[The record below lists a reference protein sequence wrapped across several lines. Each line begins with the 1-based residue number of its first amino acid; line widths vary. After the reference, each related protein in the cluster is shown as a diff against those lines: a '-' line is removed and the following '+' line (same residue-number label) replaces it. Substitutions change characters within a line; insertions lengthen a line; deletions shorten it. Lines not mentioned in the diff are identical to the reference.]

1 MSKKKFEIKENELQ
15 ELNPVTVGEL
25 KKIKGP
31 NPILVILFFALF
43 IGFVIY
49 LPDIVNFIK
58 GDSEIKEDLSTDTT
72 DTENTEDETDNEETN
87 ESTKILTCKLDNAT
101 YIYTLDNTLT
111 KVNLKMEFLSSSDK
125 YAIDLLR
132 YQALAN
138 EYNNLEEITSSV
150 GLDENGFVFSCDVT
164 YLDADTSKLT
174 DYNFFDK
181 DATYDTIKTA
191 MNEKG
196 YACS

>member
-25 KKIKGP
+25 KKVKGTS
-31 NPILVILFFALF
+31 PILVILFFALF

-49 LPDIVNFIK
+49 LPYIVNFIK
-58 GDSEIKEDLSTDTT
+58 GDSEIKEDFSTDTT
-72 DTENTEDETDNEETN
+72 DTEDETDNEESN
-87 ESTKILTCKLDNAT
+87 KSTKILTCKLDNAT
-101 YIYTLDNTLT
+101 YIYTLDDTLT
-111 KVNLKMEFLSSSDK
+111 NVNLKMEFLSSSDK

-164 YLDADTSKLT
+164 YPDADTSKLT

-196 YACS
+196 YTCS

>member
-1 MSKKKFEIKENELQ
+1 MSKKKFEIKKNELQ

-125 YAIDLLR
+125 YAINLLR
-132 YQALAN
+132 YQALAI
-138 EYNNLEEITSSV
+138 EYNDLEGITSSV
-150 GLDENGFVFSCDVT
+150 GLDKNGFVFSCDVT
-164 YLDADTSKLT
+164 YPDADTSSLT

-196 YACS
+196 YTCS

>member
-1 MSKKKFEIKENELQ
+1 MSKKFEIKENELQ

-49 LPDIVNFIK
+49 LPDIVDFIK
-58 GDSEIKEDLSTDTT
+58 GDSEIKQDLSTDTT

-125 YAIDLLR
+125 YAINLLR
-132 YQALAN
+132 YQALAI
-138 EYNNLEEITSSV
+138 EYNDLEGITSSV
-150 GLDENGFVFSCDVT
+150 GLDEKGFIFSCDVT
-164 YLDADTSKLT
+164 YPKSDTSSLT
-174 DYNFFDK
+174 DYNFFNK
-181 DATYDTIKTA
+181 DDTYDTIKTA

-196 YACS
+196 YTCS